1 MPKKKETSYEELM
14 SIHRQESGSNFLSKI
29 SSDFYRRVVDYLDAL
44 RDRCGSEDRSDSDIS
59 GMLLNQLKRAQDRA
73 SEIYELRMRKIALMA
88 MNSAFGGEPRL
99 ENMTK
104 DELEAFKELKDFFAS
119 HHDRT
124 LIAKRVESAQEKNEQ
139 QAEET
144 QVKAEIR
151 KAEEATIPE
160 TADPERDDTV
170 IVRIL
175 ENLPAFAG
183 TERNYQLRKED
194 VISLPRNI
202 AEILLRH
209 NKAIEIKHS
218 AQ

>member
-1 MPKKKETSYEELM
+1 MPKKKEITYEELM
-14 SIHRQESGSNFLSKI
+14 SIHRQESGSKFLSKI
-29 SSDFYRRVVDYLDAL
+29 SPDFYRRVVDYLDAL
-44 RDRCGSEDRSDSDIS
+44 RERCGSEDRSDSDIS
-59 GMLLNQLKRAQDRA
+59 GMLLNQLKRAQDRS

-99 ENMTK
+99 ENMAK
-104 DELEAFKELKDFFAS
+104 DEEVAFKQLKDFFVD

-124 LIAKRVESAQEKNEQ
+124 LTPRCGVKIEEDYLKPAEQEQ
-139 QAEET
+139 QIPEIPQVEEET
-144 QVKAEIR
+144 TP
-151 KAEEATIPE
+151 EAGNPE
-160 TADPERDDTV
+160 GDDTV

-183 TERNYQLRKED
+183 TERNYQLKKED

-209 NKAIEIKHS
+209 NKAVEVKHS
-218 AQ
+218 TQ